1 MAEASGPVA
10 ENVVVL
16 VHGIRTYAPWYPL
29 VERLM
34 RPRGI
39 SVHPI
44 RYGRF
49 DLFRFMVPG
58 PWRRGPVAATLRKL
72 EPILLDA
79 AKKGQ
84 RVTVIAHSNGSY
96 VVTKLLEEKPTIE
109 LDYLILCGSVVP
121 NDFDWTRVNRQIR
134 KAIVNDY
141 GVRDI
146 WPVVAKS
153 LSWGFGHAGTHGFGA
168 PVIDRIHDLG
178 HDYFTEEFVERFWLP
193 IIESDEIVAST
204 RRGDRLPSTPLWFAI
219 GELPW
224 RWAILAAIG
233 VAVALALA
241 IVWPALRSLAP
252 GGTPPINS
260 TDVQNS
266 SMPARRTSPLQRDA
280 LGVNTEFR
288 FSANGSWLPVSLYQ
302 GSPQPVFGTDPQ
314 AIFSA
319 EEAGE
324 DSSVSSG
331 QEEPRFAEA
340 FAINGVDVL
349 DPGTRSSVMRCLV
362 SVDALARCPVDT
374 KAGAFTALAVN
385 SGYASGPEG
394 LLPDD
399 LAAIRS
405 GLAGLPYRR
414 VPATATPPQLRIS
427 IRNKTSESHL
437 VTAIRFELM
446 AIHVAEGDGTK
457 LDQPIVMHDVD
468 GGTLRLADMLRL
480 DCKRANARP
489 VAEVRMPN
497 AVGLQ
502 PKAFAPI
509 VLNIDPVLRR
519 RFFGD
524 EVYALSMGQPDDA
537 DPAQVCRNAVED
549 RGRERADLP
558 EQWKSAFRKVT
569 QPIYTDAFVATAK
582 ISLQVDGEWVEVGL
596 VNFFLP

>member
-1 MAEASGPVA
+1 MAEALGPIA

-58 PWRRGPVAATLRKL
+58 PWRRGPVATTLRKL

-141 GVRDI
+141 GVRDV

-168 PVIDRIHDLG
+168 PVVDRIHDLG

-204 RRGDRLPSTPLWFAI
+204 QRGDKLPSTPLWFAI

-233 VAVALALA
+233 VAVALGLA
-241 IVWPALRSLAP
+241 TVWPAPRP
-252 GGTPPINS
+252 
-260 TDVQNS
+260 
-266 SMPARRTSPLQRDA
+266 SPLQRDA
-280 LGVNTEFR
+280 LGVTTEFR

-302 GSPQPVFGTDPQ
+302 GSPQPVFGTEPR

-319 EEAGE
+319 EEAGA
-324 DSSVSSG
+324 SSG
-331 QEEPRFAEA
+331 QEGPRFAEA
-340 FAINGVDVL
+340 FATNDVDVF

-385 SGYASGPEG
+385 SGYASGPES
-394 LLPDD
+394 LLPHD
-399 LAAIRS
+399 LGAIRS
-405 GLAGLPYRR
+405 GLAGLPYSR
-414 VPATATPPQLRIS
+414 VSLTSTPPQLRIS
-427 IRNKTSESHL
+427 IRNKTSEPHL
-437 VTAIRFELM
+437 VTATRFKLM

-457 LDQPIVMHDVD
+457 LDQPMVLHNVD

-480 DCKRANARP
+480 DCKRAGARP

-509 VLNIDPVLRR
+509 VINIDPVLRR

-524 EVYALSMGQPDDA
+524 DVYALSMGQPDDV
-537 DPAQVCRNAVED
+537 DPAQVCRDAVED
-549 RGRERADLP
+549 RERERADLP
-558 EQWKSAFRKVT
+558 EQWKPAFRKVT

-582 ISLQVDGEWVEVGL
+582 ISLQVDDEWVEVGL